1 MAETRL
7 LSLWDGLVGS
17 AALIA
22 IIILALCVMVRAVK
36 LGDALRQLGV
46 IAGRRNPA
54 DHAAR
59 DHYFSVE
66 LDDLGAASHIHLCC
80 SHPIDERNYAA
91 PSIKTMYNF
100 TGIIRGSCFVLSHV
114 GEVCLP
120 EYRNE

>member
-66 LDDLGAASHIHLCC
+66 LDDLGTAPRDHCHLRGN
-80 SHPIDERNYAA
+80 H
-91 PSIKTMYNF
+91 
-100 TGIIRGSCFVLSHV
+100 GSCELVAAKA
-114 GEVCLP
+114 
-120 EYRNE
+120 NERAAKVSRQ